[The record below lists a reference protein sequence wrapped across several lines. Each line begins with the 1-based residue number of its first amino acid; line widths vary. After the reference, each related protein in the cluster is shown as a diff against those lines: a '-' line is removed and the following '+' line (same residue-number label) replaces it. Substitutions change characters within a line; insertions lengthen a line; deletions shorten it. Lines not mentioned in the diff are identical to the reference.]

1 MDALLDVKID
11 FFKVSVM
18 ERKCDKM
25 TRYENSMIRVT
36 RYLAIDLIENNLS
49 LISTHPLSPKINFMY
64 HNDQGD
70 QSMSGIESDASLK
83 QVCLFNLPYSPSWY

>member
-36 RYLAIDLIENNLS
+36 RYLAIDLIENNLKPDFNPS
-49 LISTHPLSPKINFMY
+49 AISKNQLHVS
-64 HNDQGD
+64 
-70 QSMSGIESDASLK
+70 
-83 QVCLFNLPYSPSWY
+83 